1 VFSAKGA
8 ASCEA
13 GVSPHESWSATAAA
27 LKARLGPSGSTGS
40 FPLVAGRFP
49 FSASCRKSEPDWQ
62 LQAGSLCSPELSRS
76 QSAVIIST
84 APQWIVGSGGT
95 IHATYIFSLCFELP
109 FVRLSGPIEVLN
121 NSVIQTS
128 TPISRM
134 QAISYCSLNDYDD
147 SV

>member
-1 VFSAKGA
+1 
-8 ASCEA
+8 
-13 GVSPHESWSATAAA
+13 
-27 LKARLGPSGSTGS
+27 
-40 FPLVAGRFP
+40 
-49 FSASCRKSEPDWQ
+49 
-62 LQAGSLCSPELSRS
+62 LSRS